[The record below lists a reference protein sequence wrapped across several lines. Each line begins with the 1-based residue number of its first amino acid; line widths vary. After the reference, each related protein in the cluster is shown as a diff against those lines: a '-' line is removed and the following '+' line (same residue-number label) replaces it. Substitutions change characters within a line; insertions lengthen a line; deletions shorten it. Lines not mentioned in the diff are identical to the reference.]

1 MSNLIKDILRTVTET
16 LQIPTIIVLL
26 ILIAAAIFMIGSLL
40 VEIFSDR
47 RRLNAKIPKVID
59 DIQGMSSLELDQY
72 IKHCGLLRRQKK
84 ALHELI
90 TRDSLP
96 DNSREALARELLFE
110 EQSHYEKVT
119 KVSDVIARIA
129 PMFGLMGTL
138 IPLGP
143 GLIALGQGDTRTLS
157 QSLLIAFDTTVA
169 GLISGAVSFVIS
181 AIRKNW
187 YEKYV
192 VGLETIMEC
201 VLDVQDRE
209 KDKKDAAEPVKAV
222 KKASRRRMEPAI
234 QASPVVPPPAP
245 VKPERSAESV
255 MSEDF
260 WE

>member
-1 MSNLIKDILRTVTET
+1 MSTLIKDVLRNITSF
-16 LQIPTIIVLL
+16 LQIPTIIILL
-26 ILIAAAIFMIGSLL
+26 LLIAAAVFMIGSIL
-40 VEIFSDR
+40 VEVLTDR
-47 RRLNAKIPKVID
+47 RRLKAKIPKVID
-59 DIQGMSSLELDQY
+59 DIQGMSSAELDQY
-72 IKHCGLLRRQKK
+72 FRKCGLLKRQKK

-90 TRDSLP
+90 ARENLP

-110 EQSHYEKVT
+110 EQSHYERVT

-157 QSLLIAFDTTVA
+157 ASLLIAFDTTVA
-169 GLISGAVSFVIS
+169 GLISGAVAFVIS

-201 VLDVQDRE
+201 VLDVQDKE
-209 KDKKDAAEPVKAV
+209 KKAV
-222 KKASRRRMEPAI
+222 KEDKAAPIEERAFRRSREPAI
-234 QASPVVPPPAP
+234 QEAP
-245 VKPERSAESV
+245 VADSIFS
-255 MSEDF
+255 SDF
-260 WE
+260 WEL